1 MSDEFGN
8 TPPQAGGTEIEQ
20 PWGTPV
26 NTGYQQVPPPPGYT
40 APPPGYTAPP
50 PGYTAPPQYAAA
62 PAGSGLSDSAAGAIA
77 YITFIPAVIFLIL
90 DPYKNKAF
98 VKFHSIQSIGL
109 TLAWIVFEVV
119 LSVLS
124 FALAFIPGLHFIG
137 LLLWPLAGLMI
148 FIVWLLCILKASQGG
163 SFKLPLIG
171 DFAAKQ
177 SGYNV

>member
-26 NTGYQQVPPPPGYT
+26 NTGYQQAPPPPGYT
-40 APPPGYTAPP
+40 APPPGYTAQ
-50 PGYTAPPQYAAA
+50 PGYTAPPPQYAAA

-77 YITFIPAVIFLIL
+77 YLTFIPAVIFLIL
-90 DPYKNKAF
+90 DPYKNKPF

-109 TLAWIVFEVV
+109 TLGWIVIEIALTV
-119 LSVLS
+119 LSAV
-124 FALAFIPGLHFIG
+124 LAFVPGLHFLMI
-137 LLLWPLAGLMI
+137 LIWPLAFLTI
-148 FIVWLLCILKASQGG
+148 FIVWLMCVLKAAQGG
-163 SFKLPLIG
+163 SFKLPVIG